1 MPAVK
6 MWGRGQLTI
15 PASVRKELHL
25 DEETVLNI
33 VKVGDALLLT
43 QQRLVGDALAGKAQK
58 EMDKGDLSL
67 EDLLEDL
74 QKQRK
79 RYNRERYGA

>member
-1 MPAVK
+1 MAIVK

-25 DEETVLNI
+25 DEETVLNV

-43 QQRLVGDALAGKAQK
+43 RKRLVGDALAKRAQK
-58 EMDKGDLSL
+58 AMEEAGLSL
-67 EDLLEDL
+67 DDLLEDL
-74 QKQRK
+74 QKQRE
-79 RYNRERYGA
+79 RYNREHYGG

>member
-1 MPAVK
+1 MAAVK

-43 QQRLVGDALAGKAQK
+43 QKRLVGDALATTAQK
-58 EMDKGDLSL
+58 GMKKADLSL

-74 QKQRK
+74 QKQRE
-79 RYNRERYGA
+79 RYNRERYGG